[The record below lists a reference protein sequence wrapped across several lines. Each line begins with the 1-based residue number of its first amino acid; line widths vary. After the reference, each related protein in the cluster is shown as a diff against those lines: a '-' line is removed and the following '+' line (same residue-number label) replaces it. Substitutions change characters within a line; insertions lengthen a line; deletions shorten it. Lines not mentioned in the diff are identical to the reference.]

1 MAHSLT
7 DYIKVYDEVF
17 PKEVCE
23 DLILAYKENLNH
35 VQTHKTA
42 GYIFNQLEIN
52 TTPTIKDVADPIY
65 RTLIPRYQDYFEELE
80 CSDYVNLGQP
90 SVEALRIKKYKKN
103 SGEQFKTHVD
113 VVDHETARRYAV
125 AIVYL
130 NDNDGATV
138 FPTIGMKVEAKQ
150 GRVVIFPPNWMF
162 PHAGLEPT
170 NHDKYIMMTCLHYT

>member
-1 MAHSLT
+1 MAHSLN
-7 DYIKVYDEVF
+7 DYIKVYDEVI
-17 PKEVCE
+17 PKEVCD
-23 DLILAYKENLNH
+23 DLILAYNENPQY
-35 VQTHKTA
+35 VQTHKTD

-52 TTPTIKDVADPIY
+52 TTPTISAVADPLY
-65 RTLIPRYQDYFEELE
+65 RTLIPTYLDYFNELE
-80 CSDYVNLGQP
+80 CSDYVNLAKP
-90 SVEALRIKKYKKN
+90 NVESLRIKKYKKN

-113 VVDHETARRYAV
+113 VIDQETARRYAV

-138 FPTIGMKVEAKQ
+138 FPTTGKRVEAKQ